1 MTAAIEKAQQE
12 YAESIAAALEE
23 SPVYV
28 DAGMRDVVP
37 PEVEENLVSATEEIT
52 EFPTFAVVLGRSTD
66 APQILE
72 RVAEAHGEDAVYLAT
87 DPEGYVV
94 WSRSELPYEAQPD
107 FDVHTAI
114 KNGYR
119 SVGDDSHGIPKLF
132 ASLDALAHPE
142 DYATEEEAG
151 TDDGAGGADTST
163 IADAGTDGVPEST
176 DPIGGT
182 VAPWI
187 IGAVVPGAVVG
198 VVVGIARKRRDGKPA
213 RAIEEVAP
221 AYAMPEEFFTR
232 VKETQRANL
241 RRELTQDSLHIS
253 ERLAELETAGLEPA
267 RAERVHHGLD
277 AYSIA
282 GRIVDDPDSDQVD
295 LAGALVLLR
304 TAAQDVDAV
313 EQTLEEP
320 STKQNGK
327 ANADGGKPGKPGKS
341 GKSGK
346 RSGAGRRKDAAPRA
360 LCLFDPLH
368 GDSVRTVRAEAPGT
382 GRIVVPACDFCADE
396 VDAGRSPDWLFDGGK
411 PYIEQD
417 TVWARSVFGAT
428 GADLVRE
435 VQRSR
440 GWK

>member
-12 YAESIAAALEE
+12 CAESIAASFEE
-23 SPVYV
+23 SPVHV
-28 DAGMRDVVP
+28 DDAMVDLVP
-37 PEVEENLVSATEEIT
+37 DEVQDNLVAATEEIT
-52 EFPTFAVVLGRSTD
+52 AFPTYVVVLADSADPGGMLAR
-66 APQILE
+66 I
-72 RVAEAHGEDAVYLAT
+72 AEAHGEDAVYFAI
-87 DPEGYVV
+87 DSDGYVV
-94 WSRSELPYEAQPD
+94 WVRNELALDARPG
-107 FDVHTAI
+107 FDVYDVAM
-114 KNGYR
+114 NGEE
-119 SVGDDSHGIPKLF
+119 SVGAGGVQKLF
-132 ASLDALAHPE
+132 GSLDALAHPE
-142 DYATEEEAG
+142 EYPGDGTGPDAG
-151 TDDGAGGADTST
+151 TVPDAVAGSGEGGTGDDTGTGTVAN
-163 IADAGTDGVPEST
+163 AGTDGAWETT

-182 VAPWI
+182 VTPWI
-187 IGAVVPGAVVG
+187 IGAVVLVAAVG
-198 VVVGIARKRRDGKPA
+198 VVVGIARKRRGGKPA
-213 RAIEEVAP
+213 RAIEAVAP

-241 RRELTQDSLHIS
+241 QRELTQDSLHIS
-253 ERLAELETAGLEPA
+253 ERLTELDTAGLEPA
-267 RAERVHHGLD
+267 LAERVHHGLD

-313 EQTLEEP
+313 EQALEAQAQP
-320 STKQNGK
+320 STKQNGMTK
-327 ANADGGKPGKPGKS
+327 ADGGKS

-346 RSGAGRRKDAAPRA
+346 RSGEVRRK
-360 LCLFDPLH
+360 
-368 GDSVRTVRAEAPGT
+368 AEAPGT
-382 GRIVVPACDFCADE
+382 GRIVVPACDFCAGE

-440 GWK
+440 GRK